1 MSRVSVVIPVY
12 NSSKTIEKVLQ
23 SVVDQTAITEILEVI
38 VIDDGSVDS
47 SAEII
52 NSFIKSHSNVNII
65 YVKKENGGVSSARN
79 LGMRTARGEFIA
91 FLDSD
96 DLWLPNKIERQLEI
110 MDAAPDIFF
119 LGTAYLLGQDK
130 KEVKLKLPGKNIDTL
145 YKASLTDIYWKH
157 FPTTPSVIFR
167 REAIDK
173 VGYFNEQQKYGEDIN
188 YFQRFCIEL
197 NYYYL
202 PECLVH
208 VAHNKSFYGSEGL
221 SSNFKGMHQGGLQ
234 NLRELKDNGDFSFS
248 QYALFR
254 IYFELKYWRRL
265 LLRFIDRIIH

>member
-1 MSRVSVVIPVY
+1 M
-12 NSSKTIEKVLQ
+12 
-23 SVVDQTAITEILEVI
+23 
-38 VIDDGSVDS
+38 
-47 SAEII
+47 
-52 NSFIKSHSNVNII
+52 
-65 YVKKENGGVSSARN
+65 
-79 LGMRTARGEFIA
+79 
-91 FLDSD
+91 
-96 DLWLPNKIERQLEI
+96 
-110 MDAAPDIFF
+110 
-119 LGTAYLLGQDK
+119 
-130 KEVKLKLPGKNIDTL
+130 
-145 YKASLTDIYWKH
+145 
-157 FPTTPSVIFR
+157 
-167 REAIDK
+167 

-208 VAHNKSFYGSEGL
+208 VAYNKSFYGSEGL